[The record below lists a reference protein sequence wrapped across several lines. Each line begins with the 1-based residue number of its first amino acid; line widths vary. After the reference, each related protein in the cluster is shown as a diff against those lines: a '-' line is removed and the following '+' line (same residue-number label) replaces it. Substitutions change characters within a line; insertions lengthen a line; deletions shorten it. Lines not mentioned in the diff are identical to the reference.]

1 MMIQLKNIT
10 FSYGDK
16 IILNSISREFKE
28 GNKYCL
34 KGPNGCGKS
43 TLLRILAGLSFP
55 KSGEYIFNGETIT
68 EQKLKVKA
76 FSKSFH
82 KQIGFLFQDPSLQL
96 FTSSVEDEIA
106 FGLYQLNYDEDQV
119 RSITDR
125 YIDLLN
131 LNAVRHQAPFTLSGG
146 EKKRTA
152 LGAVL
157 AMEPKVLLLD
167 EPLSG
172 LDEEGR
178 DWLKDFIQNLDL
190 KDRILIYTTHEES
203 LESLSDVTIDMY
215 PRFSL

>member
-1 MMIQLKNIT
+1 MIQLKDIT

-16 IILNSISREFKE
+16 IILDSISREFEE
-28 GNKYCL
+28 GHKYCL